1 MAKHGHEKKKKTK
14 TLEGAESSAPNGAA
28 APRDSQ
34 ENTQKSAQDAART
47 DGAAKADAAGKS
59 KPKDLLRRPTRRR
72 AGRENVEV
80 TGLVVDAFGRRFT
93 LESDGARTL
102 VDLGRRGA
110 ALASVTAGARVTV
123 VGRRKNGELKAWT
136 LRDEADGRT
145 RALRKEKRLKNM
157 AAPAAASEAAPAQT
171 DAPASA

>member
-1 MAKHGHEKKKKTK
+1 MGGHGHEKKKTK

-28 APRDSQ
+28 APRERQ
-34 ENTQKSAQDAART
+34 EQAQKSAQ
-47 DGAAKADAAGKS
+47 DAAGKS
-59 KPKDLLRRPTRRR
+59 KPKDLLRRPARRR

-80 TGLVVDAFGRRFT
+80 KGLVVDAFGRRFT

-110 ALASVTAGARVTV
+110 ALAPVTAGASVTV

-145 RALRKEKRLKNM
+145 RALRKEKRLKNL

>member
-1 MAKHGHEKKKKTK
+1 MAKHGHEKKKTK
-14 TLEGAESSAPNGAA
+14 TLERAESSAPNGAA
-28 APRDSQ
+28 APREGQ
-34 ENTQKSAQDAART
+34 EPAQKSAQDAA
-47 DGAAKADAAGKS
+47 GKSKPKETS
-59 KPKDLLRRPTRRR
+59 KPKDLLRRPARRR

-110 ALASVTAGARVTV
+110 ALAPVTTGARVTI

-145 RALRKEKRLKNM
+145 RALRKEKRLKKR
-157 AAPAAASEAAPAQT
+157 AAPAAASEAAPAQA